1 MGSPSDDIEILS
13 LLAESANDV
22 IWKMAVTGEIT
33 YVSPSVER
41 MRGITPEEA
50 MAQPL
55 DEIMTPE
62 STALTLQYFTDLY
75 AALAEGRELPP
86 TYWGE
91 REYYCKDGSTVWTEV
106 YVIPRYDDTGAM
118 VEILG
123 VTRDASDRKRQERL
137 LQEAQD
143 QAAAA
148 QVAAERER
156 AAQDE
161 RERIARDLHDDLL
174 QTLAAVRADIATL
187 GLTSGNHDA
196 AMSSLERSKDDLG
209 QALDAARRLVTGL
222 RPKAFD
228 DQGLGSALDALAIEF
243 TARTGVACDVTCDEM
258 PDVMPAEFECLYRV
272 AQEALANVAKHAQAS
287 SVQIALTRPQ
297 PDRLVLRVADNGT
310 GLDTLRADTPSDGV
324 GIIGMRERVQMVG
337 GAIRIEG
344 RPGGGTTVEAQV
356 PVAA

>member
-1 MGSPSDDIEILS
+1 MLHPGDDIEILT

-75 AALAEGRELPP
+75 AALAEGREPPP

-161 RERIARDLHDDLL
+161 RERMARDLHDDLL
-174 QTLAAVRADIATL
+174 QTLAAVRADISTL
-187 GLTSGNHDA
+187 GLASSEQSS
-196 AMSSLERSKDDLG
+196 AMSSLERSKNDLG
-209 QALDAARRLVTGL
+209 QAIDAARRLVTGL
-222 RPKAFD
+222 RPKALD
-228 DQGLGSALDALAIEF
+228 GQGLVDALATLAADF
-243 TARTGVACDVTCDEM
+243 TARTGIACEVECDAALDAPPAVT
-258 PDVMPAEFECLYRV
+258 ECLYRV
-272 AQEALANVAKHAQAS
+272 AQEALTNVGKHAQAS
-287 SVQIALTRPQ
+287 SVQVALSGSVA
-297 PDRLVLRVADNGT
+297 DRLVLRVTDDGI
-310 GLDTLRADTPSDGV
+310 GVDTASDGAQSDGV

-337 GAIRIEG
+337 GSIRIEG
-344 RPGGGTTVEAQV
+344 RPGGGTTVEAVV
-356 PVAA
+356 PVSA